1 MIRLCFWGTRGS
13 IVSPG
18 TAMMRYGGN
27 TSCVQIIGYDG
38 LEPGGASAHVNPH
51 IVIDGGTGISMLQP
65 VLMKG
70 PWGRS
75 KGELHILL
83 SHYHWDHII
92 GLPFFAPLFFK
103 GNRIV
108 FYGSDVENLKSSIER
123 LFTSV
128 YSPIKGTKNL
138 SATIEY
144 QKVESEGMKISG
156 FDVRTCRTNHPAETT
171 AYRLE
176 YGGNSVVYATD
187 HEAGNPD
194 RDESLVGF
202 AAGSDLLII
211 DAQYTKD
218 QKNVCSGYGHS
229 SNIEAVELALAAG
242 VAQVVLFH
250 HNPGHD
256 DRMLDM
262 MRREAEERVK
272 DSSLKVMM
280 ARDGML
286 VELGRNAKVDKI
298 SGYNVSC
305 GEC

>member
-18 TAMMRYGGN
+18 PTTMRYGGD
-27 TSCVQIIGYDG
+27 TSCVQFIGYDSR
-38 LEPGGASAHVNPH
+38 EPGGASAHENPH
-51 IVIDGGTGISMLQP
+51 VVMDGGTGITMLQP

-70 PWGRS
+70 PWGKG

-103 GNRIV
+103 GNRVV

-128 YSPIKGTKNL
+128 YSPIKGMKNL
-138 SATIEY
+138 SASIEY
-144 QKVESEGMKISG
+144 QKAESEGMKISG
-156 FDVRTCRTNHPAETT
+156 FDVSTRVTNHPAETT

-176 YGGNSVVYATD
+176 YDGNTVVYATD
-187 HEAGNPD
+187 HEAGDHD
-194 RDESLVGF
+194 RDDALVGL
-202 AAGSDLLII
+202 AQGADLLII
-211 DAQYTKD
+211 DAQYTRN
-218 QKNVCSGYGHS
+218 QKGMCSGYGHS
-229 SNIEAVELALAAG
+229 SHLEAVELARAAG

-256 DRMLDM
+256 DRMLDKM
-262 MRREAEERVK
+262 WREAADRVK
-272 DSSLKVMM
+272 DSGMKVNM
-280 ARDGML
+280 ARDGMV
-286 VELGRNAKVDKI
+286 VELGRTGHRTSSFQTRSAD
-298 SGYNVSC
+298 
-305 GEC
+305 